1 MSVFAW
7 PTAAA
12 RTAVPTDAVEPAAN
26 AKVSM
31 SFVMADSASAPGL
44 PVAKP
49 AVLRIRFAPMSW
61 NVATRPVRVM
71 SVVKMVVADCVV
83 FVRVGIGFPASSVPA
98 SVRELFAPR
107 PAAPI
112 RRFATAMAI
121 AATSSAMARSAVPTV
136 AGASVAFVTQGRC
149 A

>member
-1 MSVFAW
+1 MFVSRPPTAIPVNPFRAMSVFAW

-83 FVRVGIGFPASSVPA
+83 FVRVGIGPYGGVTRVACFPTQLERTLRPSS
-98 SVRELFAPR
+98 
-107 PAAPI
+107 
-112 RRFATAMAI
+112 
-121 AATSSAMARSAVPTV
+121 
-136 AGASVAFVTQGRC
+136 
-149 A
+149 